1 VASYSALAELERH
14 GDERTEILVQVNLA
28 GEGSKAGVSPEELG
42 PFLERSP
49 VRVVGLTTMPPVVS
63 DPEQSR
69 PYFAALRRLADT
81 HGLRQLSMGTS
92 QDYVVAVQE
101 GATIVRLGSTLYA

>member
-1 VASYSALAELERH
+1 MA
-14 GDERTEILVQVNLA
+14 
-28 GEGSKAGVSPEELG
+28 PEELR

-49 VRVVGLTTMPPVVS
+49 VRVVGLTTMPPVAS

-69 PYFAALRRLADT
+69 PYFAALRRLADRL
-81 HGLRQLSMGTS
+81 GLRQLSMGTS

-101 GATIVRLGSTLYA
+101 GATIIRLGTTLYRQSAS